1 MPQRTRRVG
10 YYTIALV
17 GTLVIFTLA
26 YDYGMTAFENRPQPL
41 FQSLQVVTQTF
52 TTVGY
57 GEDAPWTTPA
67 MNFLVVGMQAAS
79 LVLIFAALP
88 VFAVPLLEDALATS
102 PPLAIDS
109 LNDHVIIC
117 NYTSRDEALIDE
129 LEPRDIEYVIVEP
142 DREQATDLYE
152 TGYTVIHGD
161 PESTETLRNAG
172 IDTATAVI
180 ADASDEANA
189 SIVLAAR
196 EATDDVR
203 VFTLVE
209 EATLAEYHQYAGADR
224 VFSSH
229 QLLGQRLANQARTA
243 ISTPL
248 EDVIDMADD
257 FSIVELPI
265 ESESEVA
272 GQTLANSEIGERT
285 GASMIGAW
293 FDGEFVS
300 PLSSDTVLDER
311 TRLLALGREA
321 QLQQLE
327 QLTRST
333 MQHHR
338 RGRVVIAGFG
348 EVGEAVGDT
357 LTTAGV
363 PWTALDTVDNPG
375 VDITC
380 DVTNPEALREAD
392 IEEARTLILA
402 LGDDTEAVFATLIIR
417 ELNPDVEI
425 VARANET
432 ANVRKLYQAGADSVL
447 ALADVSGRMIAS
459 ELLDREDGAS
469 SDEQLEVVHTNAP
482 ELVGR
487 TLADADVRAQ
497 TGVTVIAVERDGDV
511 ITGITPS
518 FTVQSNDELIIV
530 GTDAE
535 ISQFTQSFG

>member
-1 MPQRTRRVG
+1 MAQRTRRVG

-17 GTLVIFTLA
+17 GTLAVFTLL
-26 YDYGMTAFENRPQPL
+26 YDFGMSAFENRPQPL
-41 FQSLQVVTQTF
+41 FQSLQVVVQTF

-57 GEDAPWTTPA
+57 GEDAPWTSPI
-67 MNFLVVGMQAAS
+67 MNFLVVGMQASS
-79 LVLIFAALP
+79 LILIFAALP

-102 PPLAIDS
+102 PPLALDS
-109 LNDHVIIC
+109 LDDHVIIC
-117 NYTSRDEALIDE
+117 TYTLRGEALISE
-129 LEPRDIEYVIVEP
+129 LEPEGIEYVIVEP
-142 DREQATDLYE
+142 DRGQATDLYE
-152 TGYTVIHGD
+152 AGYTVIHGD
-161 PESTETLRNAG
+161 PESAETLRNAR

-189 SIVLAAR
+189 SITLAAR
-196 EATDDVR
+196 EATDNVR
-203 VFTLVE
+203 VFTMVE
-209 EATLAEYHQYAGADR
+209 EGSLAEYHQYAGADQ
-224 VFSSH
+224 VFSPY

-248 EDVIDMADD
+248 EDVIDLAED
-257 FSIVELPI
+257 FSIVELPV
-265 ESESEVA
+265 ERDSEVV
-272 GQTLANSEIGERT
+272 GQTLADSGIGERS

-300 PLSSDTVLDER
+300 PLSSDTVLDEG

-348 EVGEAVGDT
+348 EVGKAVGDT
-357 LTTAGV
+357 LTAANV
-363 PWTALDTVDNPG
+363 PWTALDTEDKPG
-375 VDITC
+375 VDIAC
-380 DVTNPEALREAD
+380 DTTNPEALHEAD
-392 IEEARTLILA
+392 IEEARTVILA

-432 ANVRKLYQAGADSVL
+432 ENVRKLYQAGSDSVL
-447 ALADVSGRMIAS
+447 ALADVSGRMVAS
-459 ELLDREDGAS
+459 ELLDEQNGAP
-469 SDEQLEVVHTNAP
+469 SDQQLEVVRTNAP
-482 ELVGR
+482 ALVGQ
-487 TLADADVRAQ
+487 TLAEEGVRAR
-497 TGVTVIAVERDGDV
+497 TGATVIAVERDGEV

-518 FTVQSNDELIIV
+518 FTVQSGDELIVV
-530 GTDAE
+530 GTDTE
-535 ISQFTQSFG
+535 IEQFKQLFG

>member
-26 YDYGMTAFENRPQPL
+26 YDFGMSAFENRPQPL

-57 GEDAPWTTPA
+57 GEDAPWTTPV
-67 MNFLVVGMQAAS
+67 MNFLVVGMQASS
-79 LVLIFAALP
+79 LILIFAALP

-117 NYTSRDEALIDE
+117 NYTPRGEALISE
-129 LEPRDIEYVIVEP
+129 LEPEDIEYVIVEP
-142 DREQATDLYE
+142 DRDRATDLYE
-152 TGYTVIHGD
+152 AGHTVIHGD

-172 IDTATAVI
+172 IDTATALI
-180 ADASDEANA
+180 ADASDEVNA
-189 SIVLAAR
+189 SIILAAR
-196 EATDDVR
+196 DTAADLR

-224 VFSSH
+224 VFSPH
-229 QLLGQRLANQARTA
+229 QLLGQDLANRARTA

-248 EDVIDMADD
+248 EDVIDLADD
-257 FSIVELPI
+257 FSIVELPV

-272 GQTLANSEIGERT
+272 GRTLADSEIGEQS

-300 PLSSDTVLDER
+300 PLSSDTVLDEG

-338 RGRVVIAGFG
+338 RGRVLIAGFG

-357 LTTAGV
+357 LTAAGV
-363 PWTALDTVDNPG
+363 PWTALDTVDKPE

-380 DVTNPEALREAD
+380 DVTNPEALHEAN
-392 IEEARTLILA
+392 IEEARTVILA

-447 ALADVSGRMIAS
+447 ALASVSGRMVAS
-459 ELLDREDGAS
+459 ELLDGEDGAS
-469 SDEQLEVVHTNAP
+469 SDEQLEAVRTNAP
-482 ELVGR
+482 ALVGR
-487 TLADADVRAQ
+487 TLADTDVRAQ

-511 ITGITPS
+511 LTGITPS
-518 FTVQSNDELIIV
+518 FTVQSDDELIVV

-535 ISQFTQSFG
+535 ISQFTQLFG

>member
-1 MPQRTRRVG
+1 MTQRMRLVS
-10 YYTIALV
+10 YYVIALV
-17 GTLVIFTLA
+17 GTFALFTLA
-26 YDYGMTAFENRPQPL
+26 YDYGMTAFENQPQPL
-41 FQSLQVVTQTF
+41 FQSLQVVAQTF

-57 GEDAPWTTPA
+57 GEDAPWTTPV
-67 MNFLVVGMQAAS
+67 MNFLVIGMQASS

-88 VFAVPLLEDALATS
+88 VFVVPLLEDALATS

-109 LNDHVIIC
+109 LDDHVIIC
-117 NYTSRDEALIDE
+117 TYTPRGEALIAE
-129 LEPRDIEYVIVEP
+129 LDPEDIEYVIVEP
-142 DREQATDLYE
+142 DRERATDLYE
-152 TGYTVIHGD
+152 AGYTVIHGD

-172 IDTATAVI
+172 IDTAAAVI

-189 SIVLAAR
+189 SIALAAR
-196 EATDDVR
+196 ETTDDVR

-209 EATLAEYHQYAGADR
+209 EATLAEYHQYAGADQ
-224 VFSSH
+224 VFSPR
-229 QLLGQRLANQARTA
+229 QLLGERLVTQARTA

-257 FSIVELPI
+257 FSIVELSV
-265 ESESEVA
+265 ESDSKVA
-272 GQTLANSEIGERT
+272 GQSLADSEIGERT

-300 PLSSDTVLDER
+300 PLSSNTVLDGG
-311 TRLLALGREA
+311 TRLLVLGREA

-327 QLTRST
+327 QLTRSPV
-333 MQHHR
+333 QHHR
-338 RGRVVIAGFG
+338 RGRVLIAGFG

-357 LTTAGV
+357 LTAAGV
-363 PWTALDTVDNPG
+363 PWTALDTADTPG
-375 VDITC
+375 VDIAC

-392 IEEARTLILA
+392 IEEVRTVILA
-402 LGDDTEAVFATLIIR
+402 LGDDTDAVFATLIIR

-425 VARANET
+425 IARANET

-447 ALADVSGRMIAS
+447 ALASVSGQMIAS
-459 ELLDREDGAS
+459 EVLDENDGVR
-469 SDEQLEVVHTNAP
+469 SDEQLEVVRTSAP
-482 ELVGR
+482 ALDGQ

-518 FTVQSNDELIIV
+518 FTVQSGDALIIV
-530 GTDAE
+530 GTTPE
-535 ISQFTQSFG
+535 ISQFSQSFG

>member
-1 MPQRTRRVG
+1 MPQRTRLVG
-10 YYTIALV
+10 YYTIALI

-57 GEDAPWTTPA
+57 GEDAPWTTPV
-67 MNFLVVGMQAAS
+67 MNFLVVGMQASS

-109 LNDHVIIC
+109 LADHVIIC
-117 NYTSRDEALIDE
+117 TYTPRGEALISE
-129 LEPRDIEYVIVEP
+129 LESGDIEYVIVEP
-142 DREQATDLYE
+142 DREQATNLYE
-152 TGYTVIHGD
+152 AGHTVIHGD
-161 PESTETLRNAG
+161 PESTGTLQNAG
-172 IDTATAVI
+172 IDTATAVV
-180 ADASDEANA
+180 ADGSDEVNA

-196 EATDDVR
+196 DTAADVR
-203 VFTLVE
+203 IFSLVE
-209 EATLAEYHQYAGADR
+209 EGTLAEYHQYAGADR
-224 VFSSH
+224 VFSPR
-229 QLLGQRLANQARTA
+229 QLLGKDLANTARTA

-248 EDVIDMADD
+248 EDVLDLADD
-257 FSIVELPI
+257 FSIVEVPV
-265 ESESEVA
+265 ESDSEVA
-272 GQTLANSEIGERT
+272 GQTLADSEIGERT

-300 PLSSDTVLDER
+300 PLSADTVLDGG
-311 TRLLALGREA
+311 TRLLVLGRDA
-321 QLQQLE
+321 QLQQLA
-327 QLTRST
+327 QLTSSAV
-333 MQHHR
+333 QHHR
-338 RGRVVIAGFG
+338 RGRVLIAGFG

-357 LTTAGV
+357 LTAAGV
-363 PWTALDTVDNPG
+363 PWTALDMVDNSG
-375 VDITC
+375 VDIAC

-392 IEEARTLILA
+392 IEEARTVILA
-402 LGDDTEAVFATLIIR
+402 LGDDTKAVFATLIIR

-447 ALADVSGRMIAS
+447 ALASVSGRMVAF
-459 ELLDREDGAS
+459 ELLDGDDGAP
-469 SDEQLEVVHTNAP
+469 SDEQLEAVRTNAP
-482 ELVGR
+482 ALVGR

-497 TGVTVIAVERDGDV
+497 TGVTIIAVERDDDV

-518 FTVQSNDELIIV
+518 FTVQSDDELIIV